1 MTLPMTEQVDYQQE
15 QLHIESRSIESLA
28 KNMDSPFYCYSQA
41 RLLENIQR
49 CKAAFEPR
57 GIRIHYAMKAN
68 SNLHILGL
76 IAEQGLGVDLVSGGE
91 MQRALTAGFPAESMI
106 FSGVG
111 KTVTELN
118 NAIEVGVGQFNVE
131 SAEELELLAVLATE
145 QTQTINVTLR
155 VNPDVAVDT
164 HRNIT
169 TGQKGN
175 KFGIAMER
183 VLELC
188 QQYLDHPFINI
199 YGLAMH
205 IGSQICDVNPYRNAI
220 AKLMALVAELRAEEI
235 VISSLD
241 LGGGFGI
248 NYGATDAPE
257 ALSFE
262 SIAQVIETETAG
274 FDGSIIVEPGRSI
287 VADTG
292 ILVSR
297 VTYVKEAEP
306 RPFLI
311 LDAAMN
317 DLMRP
322 ALYQAVHPMLTVR
335 QEQDISIENDD
346 GLRSYDIVGPIC
358 ESTDTFARDYPLR
371 RSLKAGDLVV
381 FLYAGAYSAV
391 MTSAYNSRDIIPEV
405 MVSGTEA
412 RIIRKKVDQQTLMS
426 FERESQALI

>member
-1 MTLPMTEQVDYQQE
+1 MIAPLTEQIDYQQE

-28 KNMDSPFYCYSQA
+28 EHMDSPFYCYSQA
-41 RLLENIQR
+41 RLLENVQR

-91 MQRALTAGFPAESMI
+91 MQRALTAGFSAESMI

-118 NAIEVGVGQFNVE
+118 NAIKVGVGQFNVE

-145 QTQTINVTLR
+145 QAQAVNVTLR
-155 VNPDVAVDT
+155 ANPDVAVDT

-188 QQYLDHPFINI
+188 QQYLGHPFINI
-199 YGLAMH
+199 DGLAMH

-235 VISSLD
+235 IISSLD

-248 NYGATDAPE
+248 NYGATDAPK

-311 LDAAMN
+311 LEAAMN

-335 QEQDISIENDD
+335 QEQDVSIENDD

-358 ESTDTFARDYPLR
+358 ESTDTFARDYPLS
-371 RSLKAGDLVV
+371 RSVKAGDFVV
-381 FLYAGAYSAV
+381 FLYAGAYSSV
-391 MTSAYNSRDIIPEV
+391 MTSSYNSRDIVPEV
-405 MVSGTEA
+405 MVNGTEA

-426 FERESQALI
+426 FEQGELVSL